1 MLKLTYKE
9 LEDIVA
15 DDDERFEVLHDKIPY
30 DSTDPKDDPMNY
42 IEDDGRQYRYF
53 EFRDTVTGET
63 YNFSYTWHSEWSTEF
78 PLSFLGDPPVG
89 IEFVKESVINP
100 PKAPEPVVEILS
112 PEAQADKDLWAQYKE
127 LESAGVM
134 REFAKGMVPTKT
146 IKELKVFLKTQKFN
160 MYELRAKF
168 IPVCIEHKVE
178 QKSFWQFIQGWKKV

>member
-30 DSTDPKDDPMNY
+30 DSTDPDDNPMNY

-63 YNFSYTWHSEWSTEF
+63 YDFSYTWHSEWSTEF
-78 PLSFLGDPPVG
+78 PLGFLGDPPKG

-100 PKAPEPVVEILS
+100 PKAPEPVVVVLS
-112 PEAQADKDLWAQYKE
+112 PEAQADKELWARYKALEDSGE
-127 LESAGVM
+127 LA
-134 REFAKGMVPTKT
+134 EFKKGMVPTKVIND
-146 IKELKVFLKTQKFN
+146 IKKFLKTTKFS
-160 MYELRAKF
+160 MYELRAKL
-168 IPVCIEHKVE
+168 IPVCIEYKVK
-178 QKSFWQFIQGWKKV
+178 QKSFWQFIQGWTKG